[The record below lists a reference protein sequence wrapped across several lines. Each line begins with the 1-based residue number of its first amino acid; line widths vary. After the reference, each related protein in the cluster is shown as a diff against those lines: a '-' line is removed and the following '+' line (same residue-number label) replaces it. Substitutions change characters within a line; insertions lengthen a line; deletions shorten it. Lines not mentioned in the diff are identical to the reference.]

1 MKKTI
6 NIVLYTLLSVI
17 FAGGMVYGLAG
28 AAKEERALK
37 CGGLEIRLLDS
48 TRSAFITAKDI
59 QKIIDRDFGG
69 YLNVPV
75 GSVDLH
81 RMEMVLQE
89 QGMIESQEA
98 YFTGDGVLHIEVRQ
112 RRPLVKLRKDGEL
125 WYICSGG
132 RTFPVRSDWCKDI
145 VTLEGSGKMGSEIW
159 RSNVAGLGEFI
170 LESGWKDRVKS
181 LESNSRGEI
190 SLRLEGRTESFLLGQ
205 AVSLQPKFERISR
218 YLNDGASF
226 IPEGKQYRS
235 VNVEF
240 ENQIVC
246 K

>member
-17 FAGGMVYGLAG
+17 FVAGMLYGLAG
-28 AAKEERALK
+28 AAKKERALK

-75 GSVDLH
+75 RSVDLH
-81 RMEMVLQE
+81 RMELLLQE

-98 YFTGDGVLHIEVRQ
+98 YFTGDGVLHIDVTQ
-112 RRPLVKLRKDGEL
+112 RRPFVKLRKDGEL
-125 WYICSGG
+125 WYICSQGKS
-132 RTFPVRSDWCKDI
+132 FPVRSDWCKDI
-145 VTLEGSGKMGSEIW
+145 MALEGSGKMGSDSW
-159 RSNVAGLGEFI
+159 RSNVAKLGEFI
-170 LESGWKDRVKS
+170 LESNWKNRVKA
-181 LESNSRGEI
+181 LECNSKGEI
-190 SLRLEGRTESFLLGQ
+190 SLKIDGRSEYFLLGQ
-205 AVSLQPKFERISR
+205 AVNLQPKFERISR
-218 YLNDGASF
+218 YLDDGASF
-226 IPEGKQYRS
+226 VQEGRQYRS

-240 ENQIVC
+240 DNQIVC
-246 K
+246 R